1 MNLVGDDL
9 KKFRSELMKSPSP
22 KQLRELLKQITPPKD
37 VRRKGS
43 PSALADEGD
52 ELFGWEGEEMALIEK
67 DQDLSE
73 GENSDEDEVPNEA
86 ADKALQNN
94 GG

>member
-1 MNLVGDDL
+1 
-9 KKFRSELMKSPSP
+9 
-22 KQLRELLKQITPPKD
+22 
-37 VRRKGS
+37 
-43 PSALADEGD
+43 
-52 ELFGWEGEEMALIEK
+52 MALIEK